1 MADDAPTPDA
11 PAIELAG
18 RHRVHIRRGDD
29 LDTLEL
35 VGRDGKVVFAVE
47 VSERGPVLRFE
58 GPGLTL
64 RAAGDL
70 SLEAETLS
78 LRAEKALSLQSGGD
92 LHIHAEGDL
101 HSSAR
106 VQRIQAELGDVSID
120 ANDDVRIDGERV
132 LVNC

>member
-1 MADDAPTPDA
+1 MTDDASPPDA

-18 RHRVHIRRGDD
+18 RHQVHIRRGEQ

-35 VGRDGKVVFAVE
+35 IGRDGKVVFAIE

-70 SLEAETLS
+70 ALEAETLS
-78 LRAEKALSLQSGGD
+78 LRADKALSLRSGGD
-92 LHIHAEGDL
+92 LHIHADGDL

-106 VQRIQAELGDVSID
+106 VQHIQAELGDVSID